1 MTAAIGGISG
11 LTSALSALG
20 GTSGTSVASGTSSL
34 AGAAGV
40 TGTPA
45 PQTTGGAD
53 FASVLSSS
61 LDKLQATQSNA
72 DSLAAQAATGDLTDV
87 SDYMIA
93 SNEASLATETV
104 VALKNQAVSAF
115 NEIMRMQV

>member
-1 MTAAIGGISG
+1 MTAPIGGISG
-11 LTSALSALG
+11 VTTALSALG
-20 GTSGTSVASGTSSL
+20 G
-34 AGAAGV
+34 AGGV
-40 TGTPA
+40 TGTA
-45 PQTTGGAD
+45 GTAALGGAPGVTGTQTAGGGD
-53 FASVLSSS
+53 FASILSSS
-61 LDKLQATQSNA
+61 LDQLQATQSNA

-93 SNEASLATETV
+93 SNEARLATDTV